1 MRRIRVLNHITLDGV
16 MQSPGTPDED
26 RRGGFERGGWSV
38 PYGDEVMADSLGFG
52 PNSPPRD
59 PGPGAMLF
67 GRRTYEDLYDSW
79 HGRTDNPFT
88 ALFESSQKYVASTT
102 LTDPL
107 PWVNST
113 VLKGDA
119 VKAVAELKQ
128 TAGPDLLM
136 MGSGQ
141 LIRALMGA
149 QLIDEFKLLIYPLV
163 LGTGLRL
170 FTDPGVATN
179 LRLTDSQTTTTGV
192 VIATYEV
199 TR

>member
-1 MRRIRVLNHITLDGV
+1 MRKIKALNHLTLDGV
-16 MQSPGTPDED
+16 MQAPARPEED
-26 RRGGFERGGWSV
+26 PRGGFVHGGWSA
-38 PYGDEVMADSLGFG
+38 PYGDEVMADALGFG

-67 GRRTYEDLYDSW
+67 GRRTYEDLYGSW
-79 HGRTDNPFT
+79 HGRTDNPFS
-88 ALFESSQKYVASTT
+88 AVFEDSHKYVASTT
-102 LTDPL
+102 LTEPL

-113 VLKGDA
+113 LLDGDA
-119 VKAVAELKQ
+119 VQAVAELKQ

-136 MGSGQ
+136 MGSGE
-141 LIRALMGA
+141 LIQALMGA
-149 QLIDEFKLLIYPLV
+149 QLIDEFRLLIYPLV

-170 FTDPGVATN
+170 FTDPGAAAN
-179 LRLTDSQTTTTGV
+179 LRLTGSLITTTGV